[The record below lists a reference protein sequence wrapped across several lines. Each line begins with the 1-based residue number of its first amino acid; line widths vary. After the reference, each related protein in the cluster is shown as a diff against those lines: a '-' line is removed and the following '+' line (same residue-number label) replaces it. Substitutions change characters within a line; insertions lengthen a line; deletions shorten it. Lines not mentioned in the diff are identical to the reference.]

1 MKPTYILG
9 LNTFHADASAVL
21 LQDGQLV
28 AAVAEERLNRIK
40 HFAGFP
46 ARAIQEVLAIG
57 GIPIQDVDHIGINKD
72 SKANLMAKLG
82 FALTNLGRIAKM
94 ARQRLEYR
102 AKAANAPSLI
112 CEALGIVPKDLR
124 AQIHHVEHHLC

>member
-1 MKPTYILG
+1 MKPSYILG

-57 GIPIQDVDHIGINKD
+57 GIRIQDVDHIGINKD

-102 AKAANAPSLI
+102 AKAANA
-112 CEALGIVPKDLR
+112 
-124 AQIHHVEHHLC
+124 